1 MATTL
6 PADRVQISELA
17 SRQYAAMFRLTTA
30 VELDP
35 QLRELVD
42 VRISQLTGCAFCLDM
57 RWKDARAVS
66 EREERLYMLDGWR
79 ESALF
84 SERERV
90 GLELAEAMTLIAQDH
105 MPDAVCGRVQSA
117 FDAREAARL
126 VFAITVVNA
135 WSRLLIT
142 PRAQA
147 GIYEPGMFVTRE
159 AR

>member
-6 PADRVQISELA
+6 PADRVQLSELA

-35 QLRELVD
+35 RLRELVD
-42 VRISQLTGCAFCLDM
+42 VRVSQLNGCAFCLDM
-57 RWKDARAVS
+57 HWKDARAGG
-66 EREERLYMLDGWR
+66 EREERLYMLDAWR

-90 GLELAEAMTLIAQDH
+90 ALELAEAMTLIAQDH
-105 MPDAVCGRVQSA
+105 VPDAVWSRVQSA
-117 FDAREAARL
+117 FDAHEAAQL

-135 WSRLLIT
+135 WNRLLIT
-142 PRAQA
+142 ARAQA
-147 GIYEPGMFVTRE
+147 GIYEPGMFVMTE